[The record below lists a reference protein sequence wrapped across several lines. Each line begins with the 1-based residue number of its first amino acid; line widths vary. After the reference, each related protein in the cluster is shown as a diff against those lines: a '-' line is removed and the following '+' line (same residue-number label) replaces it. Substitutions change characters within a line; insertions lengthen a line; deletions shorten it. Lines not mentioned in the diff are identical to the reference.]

1 MNYAIIIHKDTAKD
15 HAKQNQVVD
24 QLRNTQ
30 GVLKLDSEMANN
42 CLILAQLDSS
52 ADLEAIGNVDGVQE
66 LEKMGVKHTM

>member
-24 QLRNTQ
+24 QLRKTQ

-42 CLILAQLDSS
+42 GLILAQLDYS
-52 ADLEAIGNVDGVQE
+52 ADLEAIGNIDGVQE